1 MVSAVWGHRACAP
14 AGLGVCSLVTVFL
27 TPPAHTL
34 HVSRNAHAP
43 GNAGAFPHSWVS
55 VGR

>member
-14 AGLGVCSLVTVFL
+14 AGPGVCSLVTVFL